1 MKAKVKE
8 MVTVEQ
14 LANMIDHT
22 NLKAFADDAAFEKL
36 CDEAKKYNFKMV
48 AINPAQ
54 TVRCKKKLEGSP
66 VHVGAAIG
74 FPLGQTTLECKIFE
88 TKDAIEKGA
97 DEIDYVINVAEL
109 KNKNYDYI
117 KKEMEEIVKIC
128 REAGKTSKVIFE
140 NCYLTDDE
148 KRKVAEIA
156 KEVKPDFIKTSTGFG
171 TGGATVEDVRCKKKL
186 EGSPV
191 HVGAAIGFPLG
202 QTTLECKIFETKDAI
217 EKGAD
222 EIDYVI
228 NVAELKNKNYDYI
241 KKEMEE
247 IVKICREAGKTSKV
261 IFENCYLTD
270 DEKRKVAE
278 IAKEVKP
285 DFIKTS
291 TGFGT
296 GGATVEDV
304 KLMKSVVG
312 DEVKVKAAGGIRDL
326 KTALAMIEAG
336 AERLG
341 TSAGVAIV
349 EEYNN
354 QK

>member
-171 TGGATVEDVRCKKKL
+171 TGGATVEDV
-186 EGSPV
+186 
-191 HVGAAIGFPLG
+191 
-202 QTTLECKIFETKDAI
+202 
-217 EKGAD
+217 
-222 EIDYVI
+222 
-228 NVAELKNKNYDYI
+228 
-241 KKEMEE
+241 
-247 IVKICREAGKTSKV
+247 
-261 IFENCYLTD
+261 
-270 DEKRKVAE
+270 
-278 IAKEVKP
+278 
-285 DFIKTS
+285 
-291 TGFGT
+291 
-296 GGATVEDV
+296 

-312 DEVKVKAAGGIRDL
+312 DKVKVKAAGGIRDL